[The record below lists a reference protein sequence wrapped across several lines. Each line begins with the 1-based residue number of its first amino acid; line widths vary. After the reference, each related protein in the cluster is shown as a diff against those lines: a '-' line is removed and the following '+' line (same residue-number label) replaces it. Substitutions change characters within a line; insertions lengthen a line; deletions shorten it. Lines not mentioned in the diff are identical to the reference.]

1 MLIDAKRSL
10 GSNSPGYILHGTF
23 WVDAVWDKHPRFPK
37 DLTLGVFILVVYGIF
52 FVCVKSRKGKAQF
65 STGTSEIGFLVLK
78 LSSWEDKAP
87 SSGAQDVRRVA
98 LRSETLGMGGEPAWW
113 QLMLA
118 SLLIQSKFLLLIALL
133 GWQSCGRRRPVLL

>member
-1 MLIDAKRSL
+1 MAF
-10 GSNSPGYILHGTF
+10 F
-23 WVDAVWDKHPRFPK
+23 W
-37 DLTLGVFILVVYGIF
+37 
-52 FVCVKSRKGKAQF
+52 CVKSRKGKAQF
-65 STGTSEIGFLVLK
+65 STGTSEIRFLVLK

-87 SSGAQDVRRVA
+87 SSGVQDVRRVA

-113 QLMLA
+113 QLVLA